1 MPSGTSEFAEL
12 MLEVIGDGSAAI
24 AGQHGL
30 VVCGVNARRAC
41 GTTIAVEDSTRAYL
55 LARQMGFE
63 PTAIPPDTC
72 KALHEWW
79 LANYE
84 PTSARPFAS

>member
-1 MPSGTSEFAEL
+1 

-41 GTTIAVEDSTRAYL
+41 GTTIAVEDSTSRVNACYAMLFNRSSSLVRRA
-55 LARQMGFE
+55 
-63 PTAIPPDTC
+63 
-72 KALHEWW
+72 
-79 LANYE
+79 
-84 PTSARPFAS
+84 